1 MTSLLGID
9 RVTNLGVIG
18 KRTFKGLSLLLLA
31 ILLSRP
37 ATAITPEQTAGRE
50 RALKATVLI
59 LVANDNEELNDSGS
73 GTILDAEQGYILTNY
88 HVIGDKQTQRFYNR
102 QGEAII
108 GLMPPNLKGAPVL
121 KYRATVIGSNATLD
135 LAVLKITAL
144 FDDAQATL
152 PQNLGLTAIKRADS
166 DQLQIGDP
174 LYVIGYPGLGGNT
187 VTMSQGLV
195 SGFLDQD
202 NDGIFEWIKT
212 DAEVN
217 HGNSGGLAVNSDWD
231 FIGVPS
237 AGVADVE
244 TAGKLSLIRTGNLA
258 LQFYD
263 SVVLGNSQE
272 QSNQPSSAQVS
283 LVQFGA
289 ALNRENEVSE
299 PATLFPSALTN
310 LYASFGFEGFRDG
323 QQFTYIWYRDGK
335 SVLNDAFV
343 WKEGQ
348 RGHTWLS
355 LYTAKGLA
363 DGFYELELLLD
374 HDSLYRGGVT
384 IGTAPRST
392 CQFGPITFALQV
404 NNEGKPVGAARVFDR
419 VKLVYAIFPVSGMQN
434 GTAWQA
440 TWYLDGQKAMT
451 KDVVWS
457 QGAITNQWVSI
468 SQPKGL
474 PAGQY
479 RLDLTC
485 NGAVVQS
492 GEFAI
497 IDRSL
502 PAQAGINIT
511 GSVYDQDNR
520 HVAINSAQITF
531 LQPGVSIDK
540 WVSANYSQ
548 ALVQATA
555 ISDAAGAFQL
565 DSKIIPGER
574 YTIVVVH
581 DAYNPI
587 YEESYTIPA
596 NAADPYRLDIAM
608 QRK

>member
-1 MTSLLGID
+1 VVCHRAAQLTALFLFALLI
-9 RVTNLGVIG
+9 
-18 KRTFKGLSLLLLA
+18 
-31 ILLSRP
+31 SRP
-37 ATAITPEQTAGRE
+37 AIALTPEQVAGRE

-59 LVANDNEELNDSGS
+59 LVANDKDELNDSGS

-88 HVIGDKQTQRFYNR
+88 HVIGEKQTQRFYNR
-102 QGEAII
+102 EGEAVI
-108 GLMPPNLKGAPVL
+108 GLMPPNLKGAPIL
-121 KYRATVIGSNATLD
+121 KYRAVVIGGNATLD

-144 FDDAQATL
+144 FDDPQATL

-195 SGFLDQD
+195 SGFLDQE
-202 NDGIFEWIKT
+202 NDGVFEWIKT

-244 TAGKLSLIRTGNLA
+244 TVGKLSLIRTGNLA

-263 SVVLGNSQE
+263 SVVLGRSQE
-272 QSNQPSSAQVS
+272 QPNPQYSAQVS

-289 ALNRENEVSE
+289 SLNHDNEVSE
-299 PATLFPSALTN
+299 PATQFPSALTN
-310 LYASFGFEGFRDG
+310 LYASLRFEGFRDG
-323 QQFTYIWYRDGK
+323 QQLTYIWYRDGK
-335 SVLNDAFV
+335 PMLNDAFA

-384 IGTAPRST
+384 VGSAPRSA

-404 NNEGKPVGAARVFDR
+404 NNAGKPVNSARVFDR
-419 VKLVYAIFPVSGMQN
+419 VTLVYAIFPVSGMQN
-434 GTAWQA
+434 GTPWQA
-440 TWYLDGQKAMT
+440 IWYLDGQKSLT
-451 KDVVWS
+451 KDLVWS
-457 QGAITNQWVSI
+457 QGAITSQWVSI

-474 PAGQY
+474 PTGKY
-479 RLDLTC
+479 RLEITC
-485 NGAVVQS
+485 NGTVAQS

-497 IDRSL
+497 IDHSI
-502 PAQAGINIT
+502 PTADGINIT

-520 HVAINSAQITF
+520 RVAISGALITF
-531 LQPGVSIDK
+531 LRPGVSIDK
-540 WVSANYSQ
+540 WVNANYSQ
-548 ALVQATA
+548 ALVQASG
-555 ISDAAGAFQL
+555 ISDASGAFQL
-565 DSKIIPGER
+565 DAKIAPGER
-574 YTIVVVH
+574 YSIVVVY
-581 DAYNPI
+581 DAYEPI
-587 YEESYTIPA
+587 YEESYAIPA